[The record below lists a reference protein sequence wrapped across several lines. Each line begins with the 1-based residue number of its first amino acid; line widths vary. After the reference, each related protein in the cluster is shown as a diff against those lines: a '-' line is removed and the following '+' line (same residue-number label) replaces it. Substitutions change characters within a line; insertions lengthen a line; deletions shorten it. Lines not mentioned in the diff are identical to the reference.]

1 MALTLFHQIFCGCCH
16 SRDEIEGLFDETSHL
31 IPENVDPPVTY
42 GSDGARVDH
51 EQLHERLENIVR
63 TKEGKMVNVASHIP
77 FNLHNRV
84 IPAEPHSISRSA
96 SGSMDTREER
106 RYNPYYDYH
115 QRGDSDQQ
123 PRSKFTTSGYPYGEG
138 PPTRSPSVSS
148 ALLPG
153 PSHETRNRPRYE
165 QPRPTPI
172 LNVRLVGYSETRTR
186 GRARERGPAS
196 EDPASSGNNEDGSE
210 NRAPTVE
217 VRSETDELTPIQQSA
232 LIKIH
237 EFKPADTIPIT
248 VSWSD

>member
-1 MALTLFHQIFCGCCH
+1 
-16 SRDEIEGLFDETSHL
+16 
-31 IPENVDPPVTY
+31 
-42 GSDGARVDH
+42 
-51 EQLHERLENIVR
+51 
-63 TKEGKMVNVASHIP
+63 
-77 FNLHNRV
+77 
-84 IPAEPHSISRSA
+84 
-96 SGSMDTREER
+96 MDTREER

-217 VRSETDELTPIQQSA
+217 VRSETDELTPIQQSVRDYFLRVGTRKVTKQLRFLGFNKDPRIQA
-232 LIKIH
+232 SRH
-237 EFKPADTIPIT
+237 DTHYCQLERLT
-248 VSWSD
+248 LFQNAVSSSLTT